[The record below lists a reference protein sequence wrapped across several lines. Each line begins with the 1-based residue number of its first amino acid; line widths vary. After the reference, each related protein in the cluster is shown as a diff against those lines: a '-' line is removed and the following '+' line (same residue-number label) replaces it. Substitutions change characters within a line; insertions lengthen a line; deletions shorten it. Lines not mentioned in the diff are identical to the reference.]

1 MKKIIFSLLLV
12 LFTGAAFAQSESI
25 KFTARKNPANASQL
39 EIYAKNISSNT
50 ITGILGSSNLTICIA
65 FPNIYTASCTIS
77 SPISGQVFDALNIR
91 SVSGSDSIYAWNG
104 LGSTAEII
112 FASGAEVHIANV
124 DFNSG
129 YPNNAPVKLYNATNG
144 GLQGFQYNYIAP
156 GGFEHCSYANP
167 FYSNIPNDPLL
178 VNSNGT
184 NDAFTQ
190 GNSYLE
196 VRSAIQ
202 DAPILSVVNRCN
214 GTSQITAKDESGVN
228 IPAGELTWSNGLT
241 GNPIVVSNTNPVTAT
256 RTVNGIVSSVSN
268 TVTPAPGTTPIA
280 GIINNTG
287 TTILTCTTTSI
298 SLTATGGVSYVWDN
312 ELGTGDT
319 KAITTP
325 GIYTVSVSNAEGC
338 VSQASIEITQNLAV
352 PVMPAVVN
360 GPVNICPFIG
370 NGTQLV
376 YSVQQDQVASSYQW
390 VLPTNVVLVSG
401 QGTNSITVT
410 LDAAFANTASKLI
423 KVRAVSDCGS
433 SAYKLFYLH
442 AQLPG
447 TPSQITASSVN
458 VCTVIN
464 TANTITYSI
473 PKVAA
478 ATAYIWTA
486 QAGNTIITHPN
497 GEGTVNDTI
506 VEVRFSSNFS
516 SSLISVQAMNDCGV
530 SNARSLLIARNN
542 PYTPGLI
549 NGPTNICSHIAP
561 GGTTAT
567 YSVAPVVNATSYNWT
582 VPSGVT
588 NLSGQGTASISFTYP
603 SGFTTGSVS
612 VTASNGCS
620 VSAVRT
626 LSVTKLNPATPGVI
640 DVIQQEACPNRVYSY
655 SIASMPAN
663 ASMVQWSVPSIP
675 GVIILSGQGTA
686 SIQVA
691 YPTGA
696 ITGTVT
702 AQAISNCGSS
712 TIRQVAVKL
721 PACPPP
727 GIAGKGTDAPDLKDQ
742 FKKEPTDGAFDVNV
756 FPNPSTSYFG
766 LIVKSTEQ
774 TKLTAR
780 IFDMQGRLLKVFTV
794 MSNEINNIGY
804 HLKAGIYI
812 LEISEGKN
820 SSTRK
825 LIKQ

>member
-1 MKKIIFSLLLV
+1 MKKIIFSLVMV
-12 LFTGAAFAQSESI
+12 LITGAAFAQSESI
-25 KFTARKNPANASQL
+25 QFTARKNPANASQL

-65 FPNIYTASCTIS
+65 FPNIYSASCTIS
-77 SPISGQVFDALNIR
+77 SPISGQVFDALNFR
-91 SVSGSDSIYAWNG
+91 SVSGADSIYAWNG
-104 LGSTAEII
+104 LGNTAEIV
-112 FASGAEVHIANV
+112 FAAGAEVHIANV
-124 DFNSG
+124 NFNSG
-129 YPNNAPVKLYNATNG
+129 YPNNAPVKLYNAANG

-156 GGFEHCSYANP
+156 GGFEYCSYTNP

-178 VNSNGT
+178 VNANGT

-202 DAPILSVVNRCN
+202 DEPILSVVNRCN

-228 IPAGELTWSNGLT
+228 IPASELTWSNGLT

-256 RTVNGIVSSVSN
+256 RTVNGIVSAVSN
-268 TVTPAPGTTPIA
+268 SVTPAPRTTPIA
-280 GIINNTG
+280 GITNNTG
-287 TTILTCTTTSI
+287 TTILTCTTNSV
-298 SLTATGGVSYVWDN
+298 SLTATGGVNYVWDN

-319 KAITTP
+319 KTITAP

-352 PVMPAVVN
+352 PSMPAVVS
-360 GPVNICPFIG
+360 GPINICPFIG

-376 YSVQQDQVASSYQW
+376 YSVQQDPVASSYQW
-390 VLPTNVVLVSG
+390 VLPANVVLVSG
-401 QGTNSITVT
+401 QGTNSITIT
-410 LDAAFANTASKLI
+410 LDAAFANTVSKLI
-423 KVRAVSDCGS
+423 KVRAISDCGN
-433 SAYKLFYLH
+433 SAYKLFYLL

-447 TPSQITASSVN
+447 TPSQITASSTN
-458 VCTVIN
+458 VCAVIN

-486 QAGNTIITHPN
+486 QLGNTIITHPN

-506 VEVRFSSNFS
+506 VQVSFSSSFS

-530 SNARSLLIARNN
+530 SNARSLFIARNN
-542 PYTPGLI
+542 PSTPGLI
-549 NGPTNICSHIAP
+549 NGPTNVCAHIAP
-561 GGTTAT
+561 GGTTAN
-567 YSVAPVVNATSYNWT
+567 YSVAPVANATSYNWT
-582 VPSGVT
+582 IPQGVT
-588 NLSGQGTASISFTYP
+588 DLTGQGTASISFTYP

-612 VTASNGCS
+612 VTAANGCS

-626 LSVTKLNPATPGVI
+626 LSLTRLNPATPGVI
-640 DVIQQEACPNRVYSY
+640 DVIQQDACPNRVFSY

-663 ASMVQWSVPSIP
+663 ANMVQWNVPSIP

-691 YPTGA
+691 YPDGA
-696 ITGTVT
+696 ILGTVT
-702 AQAISNCGSS
+702 AQSISNCGSS

-727 GIAGKGTDAPDLKDQ
+727 GFAGKGKGAHNPKDEI
-742 FKKEPTDGAFDVNV
+742 KKEPTATAFDVNV
-756 FPNPSTSYFG
+756 FPNPTTSYFG
-766 LIVKSTEQ
+766 LVVKASEQ

-780 IFDMQGRLLKVFTV
+780 IFDVQGRLLKVFTI
-794 MSNEINNIGY
+794 MSNELNDIGSD
-804 HLKAGIYI
+804 LKAGIYL

-820 SSTRK
+820 RTTRK